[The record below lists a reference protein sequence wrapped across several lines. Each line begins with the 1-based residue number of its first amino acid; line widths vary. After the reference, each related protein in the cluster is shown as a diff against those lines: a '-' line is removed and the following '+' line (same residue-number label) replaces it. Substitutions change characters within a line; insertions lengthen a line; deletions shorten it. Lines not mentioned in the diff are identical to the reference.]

1 MWRARVCVLCRWR
14 TSLPL
19 QYHPDVIAMSI
30 VDKAMHDFRL
40 AFRVTFK
47 PQPAALQILCH
58 RSGYTFRASH
68 KDMIGVY

>member
-1 MWRARVCVLCRWR
+1 
-14 TSLPL
+14 
-19 QYHPDVIAMSI
+19 MSI